1 MAGMP
6 SFKITYGN
14 YDYTGYARNGLNLY
28 YYKPDSTV
36 VAIGADWGFRPVIKL
51 KPNLKIERGK
61 GTANEPY
68 ELKL

>member
-1 MAGMP
+1 MVEVRG
-6 SFKITYGN
+6 T
-14 YDYTGYARNGLNLY
+14 LNIY
-28 YYKPDSTV
+28 YYKGDGTI
-36 VAIGADWGFRPVIKL
+36 VAMGADWGFRPVIKL